1 MNILKTFAIITTVV
15 CGVLLGT
22 GRAEADD
29 ISGTITSTWT
39 IYENSRLVGDVTCLV
54 VDEPCIKFG
63 ASHIKLRLNGF
74 TMTGR
79 ANPPANCVPPNIT
92 LFLPEDGIATD
103 GQSHVAI
110 LGPGLVQ
117 KFRRYGIIVGVF
129 PNPTPLIS
137 SSKATVKRV
146 TSHHNCFSGLQL
158 AFVTESVIAENVS
171 VRNASASGAFPCG
184 GTCIVES
191 DNNRIQR
198 NVYSGNGS
206 VAGPNNDF
214 GIGIL
219 GGSDGNVI
227 EENSVGGNT
236 NGIWVAATAGTGN
249 VVRRNIIAGN
259 PPVELVGATVG
270 FDIRDNSPAGRV
282 TFKENLCITYL
293 GFATPPPCPN
303 IPKFAGHRHP
313 RSHDGDDDDEDRDD
327 DK

>member
-1 MNILKTFAIITTVV
+1 MKRLHTFASFT
-15 CGVLLGT
+15 LLLCSLLLCPGMAQ
-22 GRAEADD
+22 AED
-29 ISGTITSTWT
+29 ISGPITTTVT

-63 ASHIKLRLNGF
+63 TSHIKLRLNGF

-79 ANPPANCVPPNIT
+79 ANPPSDCVPPDPT
-92 LFLPEDGIATD
+92 LVGFLPEDGIATD

-117 KFRRYGIIVGVF
+117 RFRRYGIIVGLF
-129 PNPTPLIS
+129 PNPNVIS
-137 SSKATVKRV
+137 SSKVTVKHV

-158 AFVTESVIAENVS
+158 AFVSDSVIEENVS
-171 VRNASASGAFPCG
+171 VRNAIASGAFSCG
-184 GTCIVES
+184 GTCILQS
-191 DNNRIQR
+191 DNNRIRR
-198 NVYSGNGS
+198 NEYSGNGLAS
-206 VAGPNNDF
+206 PNNDF

-219 GGSDGNVI
+219 AGSDGNVI
-227 EENSVGGNT
+227 EENGVGGNT
-236 NGIWVAATAGTGN
+236 NGIWIAATAGSGN

-259 PPVELVGATVG
+259 PPVQLGATGGV
-270 FDIRDNSPAGRV
+270 DIRDNSSAGTI

-303 IPKFAGHRHP
+303 IPKVAVRHHP
-313 RSHDGDDDDEDRDD
+313 QSHDGDDDDED

>member
-1 MNILKTFAIITTVV
+1 MKRLDTFTPFPLLL
-15 CGVLLGT
+15 CGLLLCPGMAQ
-22 GRAEADD
+22 AED
-29 ISGTITSTWT
+29 ISGTITTTVT

-54 VDEPCIKFG
+54 ENEPCIKFG

-79 ANPPANCVPPNIT
+79 ANPPNGCVPPIVAD
-92 LFLPEDGIATD
+92 FLPEDGIATD

-129 PNPTPLIS
+129 PNPTFILS
-137 SSKATVKRV
+137 SNVTVKHV
-146 TSHHNCFSGLQL
+146 TSHHNCFSGIQL
-158 AFVTESVIAENVS
+158 ASVSDSVIEENVS

-184 GTCIVES
+184 GTCIVQS
-191 DNNRIQR
+191 DNNRIRR

-206 VAGPNNDF
+206 VASLNNDF

-236 NGIWVAATAGTGN
+236 NGIWVAVSAGTGN
-249 VVRRNIIAGN
+249 IVRRNIIAGN
-259 PPVELVGATVG
+259 PPVELVGATGGV
-270 FDIRDNSPAGRV
+270 DIRDNSPAGTV
-282 TFKENLCITYL
+282 TFKENLCITYQ

-313 RSHDGDDDDEDRDD
+313 QSHDGDDDDEDGDD
-327 DK
+327 DE